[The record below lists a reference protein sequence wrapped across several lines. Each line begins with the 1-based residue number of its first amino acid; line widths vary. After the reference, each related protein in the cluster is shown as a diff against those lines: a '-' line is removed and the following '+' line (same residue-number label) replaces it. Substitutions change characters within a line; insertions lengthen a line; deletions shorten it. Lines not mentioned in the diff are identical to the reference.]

1 MIFNELSTFTEK
13 FVKLLIINLHF
24 IVINASKNNDS
35 N

>member
-13 FVKLLIINLHF
+13 FVKLLIINLCF
-24 IVINASKNNDS
+24 IVINACKNNDS